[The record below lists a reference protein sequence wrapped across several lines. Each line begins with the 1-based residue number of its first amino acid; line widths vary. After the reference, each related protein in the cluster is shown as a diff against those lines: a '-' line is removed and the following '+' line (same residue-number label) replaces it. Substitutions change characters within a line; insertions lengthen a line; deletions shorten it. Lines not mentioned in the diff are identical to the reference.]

1 MLDLGPKVMQVMTKV
16 PGTPCYMPPEA
27 LEEEARYN
35 SKVDAFS
42 YGVLMV
48 HLFSGQWPFPTKA
61 VIIDPQ
67 DPTRVIPQTEADRR
81 QKTLDAIGRDHPLM
95 NLILHCIQNNPDLRP
110 EAVEILRTV
119 SQVAA
124 QFPDNKGELLQVTS
138 LRADIV
144 RLQQEHKAE
153 IRSLRAES
161 EILQL
166 ANRSLRSDT
175 DRLQQEN
182 TSLRAQLQEA
192 QLPNPRKSHHAQVN
206 H

>member
-1 MLDLGPKVMQVMTKV
+1 M
-16 PGTPCYMPPEA
+16 
-27 LEEEARYN
+27 
-35 SKVDAFS
+35 
-42 YGVLMV
+42 
-48 HLFSGQWPFPTKA
+48 
-61 VIIDPQ
+61 
-67 DPTRVIPQTEADRR
+67 
-81 QKTLDAIGRDHPLM
+81 
-95 NLILHCIQNNPDLRP
+95 
-110 EAVEILRTV
+110 ILRTV

-124 QFPDNKGELLQVTS
+124 QFPDNKGELLQQVTS

-182 TSLRAQLQEA
+182 RSLRADTDRLQQENRSLRSDTCRLQQENTSLRAESERLQQCEAEIRSLRAQLQEA

-206 H
+206 HKVTITSLLVSHRCPLV